1 MIGLL
6 LRAKD
11 NHHVDVYTVHESPE
25 PPSDRIDRAEK
36 LVFVK
41 DGFTWSA
48 AVFPPLHFITGGE
61 WAALGAYLG
70 AVTLMSAILS
80 ASSAS
85 PQSILLAV
93 LALHVFIGFEASSLR
108 RMLLSWRDWREIG
121 SVTGRNLSEC
131 ERRFFESWL
140 PAQPALAGS
149 VGPRDTGGTLAG
161 TAATALGT
169 ATLGQERGW
178 RRLFGADA

>member
-11 NHHVDVYTVHESPE
+11 NYHVDVYTVHESPA
-25 PPSDRIDRAEK
+25 PPADRIDRAEK

-48 AVFPPLHFITGGE
+48 ALFAPLRFLGSGE

-70 AVTLMSAILS
+70 AVTLISGLLS
-80 ASSAS
+80 VLGASS
-85 PQSILLAV
+85 QWILLV
-93 LALHVFIGFEASSLR
+93 IVALHVFIGFEASTLKR
-108 RMLLSWRDWREIG
+108 TLLTWQGWEEVG
-121 SVTGRNLSEC
+121 SVTGRNQSEC

-140 PAQPALAGS
+140 PAQPTVSAS
-149 VGPRDTGGTLAG
+149 HSPRDTAGTLAG
-161 TAATALGT
+161 AAATALGN
-169 ATLGQERGW
+169 ATLGQVRGW
-178 RRLFGADA
+178 RRLFGTGS